1 MTKTPLASP
10 RFPIEAVERNARDWH
25 TLAAY
30 AVEQN
35 VEAGIASEDPDSEAS
50 ALWRTLEQT
59 IEIAERYK
67 AALEEIERRSNGDMG
82 RIARRALGMR
92 TTT

>member
-1 MTKTPLASP
+1 MTTQFAS
-10 RFPIEAVERNARDWH
+10 DWH

-35 VEAGIASEDPDSEAS
+35 VQAAIASEDPDSEAS

-67 AALEEIERRSNGDMG
+67 AALQKIAATGAPRSAT
-82 RIARRALGMR
+82 IARHALGQAD
-92 TTT
+92 